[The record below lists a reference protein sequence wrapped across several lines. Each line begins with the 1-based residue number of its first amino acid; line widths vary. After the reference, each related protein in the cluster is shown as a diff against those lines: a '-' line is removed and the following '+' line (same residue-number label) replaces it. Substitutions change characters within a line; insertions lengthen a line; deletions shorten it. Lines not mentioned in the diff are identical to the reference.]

1 MHEALQKAA
10 QAIVNFDSDECI
22 KAVTQCLASGI
33 SAWDVVHEGLSVG
46 MKEVGRLFEKG
57 DYFLAE
63 LVMAGDVMKD
73 VMQILEDKFDKSQRG
88 RRGKVILATIK
99 GDVHD
104 LGKNIVGMMLSA
116 AGFEVIDLGTDVDA
130 DTIVGSVKRTGAGG
144 IGLTMLLT
152 TAVGSM
158 KEVAEALIEAGIRE
172 KVKVAIGGASTNEKL
187 AKDLGFDAYGDSA
200 AKAID
205 IFEKLLGVS

>member
-10 QAIVNFDSDECI
+10 QAIIDFNSDACIEAVN
-22 KAVTQCLASGI
+22 QCLEKGI
-33 SAWDVVHEGLSVG
+33 SAWEVVNEGLSVG
-46 MKEVGRLFEKG
+46 MKEVGQLFEKG
-57 DYFLAE
+57 EYFLAE

-73 VMQILEDKFDKSQRG
+73 VMKILEDKFDKNQKG
-88 RRGKVILATIK
+88 QKGKVILATIK

-116 AGFEVIDLGTDVDA
+116 AGFDVIDLGTDVDA
-130 DTIVGSVKRTGAGG
+130 DAIVDSVKKTGAGG

-158 KEVAEALIEAGIRE
+158 KEVADALIESGLRD
-172 KVKVAIGGASTNEKL
+172 KVKIAIGGASTTEKL

-200 AKAID
+200 AKAVG
-205 IFEKLLGVS
+205 IFEKLLEVS

>member
-1 MHEALQKAA
+1 M
-10 QAIVNFDSDECI
+10 
-22 KAVTQCLASGI
+22 
-33 SAWDVVHEGLSVG
+33 HEGLQKVAKAIVDFDSYACIEAVNQCLENGMSAWEIVNEGLSIG
-46 MKEVGRLFEKG
+46 MKEVGQLFEKG
-57 DYFLAE
+57 EYFLTE

-73 VMQILEDKFDKSQRG
+73 VMRGLEDKFDTSSRG
-88 RRGKVILATIK
+88 RKGKVILATIK

-116 AGFEVIDLGTDVDA
+116 SGFDVIDLGTDVDA
-130 DTIVGSVKRTGAGG
+130 DTIVKSVKQTGAEG

-158 KEVAEALIEAGIRE
+158 QEVADALTEANLRDR
-172 KVKVAIGGASTNEKL
+172 VKIAIGGASTSERL
-187 AKDLGFDAYGDSA
+187 AEELGFDAYGDSA
-200 AKAID
+200 AKAVS

>member
-10 QAIVNFDSDECI
+10 KAIVDFNSDACI
-22 KAVTQCLASGI
+22 EAVNQCLDSGI
-33 SAWDVVHEGLSVG
+33 SAWEVVSEGLSIG
-46 MKEVGRLFEKG
+46 MKEVGQFFENG
-57 DYFLAE
+57 EYFLAE

-73 VMQILEDKFDKSQRG
+73 VMKVLEDKFDKCTKGQK
-88 RRGKVILATIK
+88 GKVILATIK

-116 AGFEVIDLGTDVDA
+116 SGFDVIDLGTDVDA
-130 DTIVGSVKRTGAGG
+130 ETIVDSVKKTGARG

-158 KEVAEALIEAGIRE
+158 KEVTDALIEAGLRD
-172 KVKVAIGGASTNEKL
+172 KVKIAIGGASTSEKL

-200 AKAID
+200 AKAVD
-205 IFEKLLGVS
+205 IFEKLFEIS